1 MCSTDFI
8 TPCLVFVYR
17 WDEYEIFSKIF
28 RHFKTS
34 PYFWLIL
41 EHHFIKIRIL
51 INMCIPPNHPQ
62 TLYSLNHMRSFSWIL
77 NWFTIFIYSGFIS
90 YLSVTSPRVAAIYK
104 TRFYEITLSSLGNVS
119 HANIINVDD
128 LLVPRITL
136 CQCITLYIPQAN
148 RWQLLPVD

>member
-1 MCSTDFI
+1 MVHASHYLNI
-8 TPCLVFVYR
+8 SHHN
-17 WDEYEIFSKIF
+17 IFAYVEMNMKYSVKYF

-51 INMCIPPNHPQ
+51 INMYIPPNPLQ
-62 TLYSLNHMRSFSWIL
+62 TLYSLYHMRSFSWIL
-77 NWFTIFIYSGFIS
+77 NRFTIFVYIGFTP
-90 YLSVTSPRVAAIYK
+90 YLSVTSPRVAAIYS

-119 HANIINVDD
+119 HANIINLDD

-148 RWQLLPVD
+148 HWQL